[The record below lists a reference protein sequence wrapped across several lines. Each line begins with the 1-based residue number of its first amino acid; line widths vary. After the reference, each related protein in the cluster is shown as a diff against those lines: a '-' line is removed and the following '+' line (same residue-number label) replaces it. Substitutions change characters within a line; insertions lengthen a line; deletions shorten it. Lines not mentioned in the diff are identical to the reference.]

1 MTAVHLGPDIP
12 LEVKPALEDVLR
24 RRAKAFGLNGRLGRV
39 DKKANI
45 PLKPGVQPISLPM
58 YGTSPAKQEVLDAQL
73 DKWFAQEV
81 IEPSKSPW
89 GSPCM
94 IVYRNGKPRL

>member
-1 MTAVHLGPDIP
+1 
-12 LEVKPALEDVLR
+12 VLR
-24 RRAKAFGLNGRLGRV
+24 RRSKAFGLGGRLGRV
-39 DKKANI
+39 ARKATI

-58 YGTSPAKQEVLDAQL
+58 YGTSPAKREVLDAQL
-73 DKWFAQEV
+73 TKWFAQEV

-94 IVYRNGKPRL
+94 IVYRNGKPRLVIDYCKL